1 MLATDLHAHL
11 EDLSSSLTQMIET
24 VNSLS
29 GPLSSEGSASHAE
42 QPITQI
48 AQILGSHLDS
58 LQWIDGAVRDVE
70 SKVSEVEKRIK
81 ESNPIS
87 NTTSNPKSRGFGL
100 R

>member
-1 MLATDLHAHL
+1 MLATDLHAQL

-29 GPLSSEGSASHAE
+29 NSSSPDASSDVD

-70 SKVSEVEKRIK
+70 GKVSDVEKRIK
-81 ESNPIS
+81 ESNYVTTAS
-87 NTTSNPKSRGFGL
+87 NVPKPRGFGL